1 MHMVIINKKGFTLVE
16 LLIAVS
22 ILAIVLGPYM
32 TQFVTSTKIGERSV
46 RIVRAEY
53 LAQTVLEEEKMNP
66 NVPDMGTW
74 RNFEEDGFSVR
85 ITYLDETSEV
95 NQSDKKLNL
104 YDDTVL
110 ADLKIV
116 PLISTNSLDLQ
127 FYRNDIL
134 KQTLVNVPFDEV
146 LTLYLREGSDAT
158 RYDIVYEYP
167 VGSEV
172 IIDRPIKEED
182 ENVAIVFETPTTNR
196 GDTLLEIILQ
206 NETSGNAERKFELYE
221 YNDVNKNFDFTTSN
235 ASSGDVQTVLGML
248 TQVSNTSDNAL
259 DYYWV
264 HVEVM
269 SRSGELLHEL
279 YSALRK

>member
-1 MHMVIINKKGFTLVE
+1 
-16 LLIAVS
+16 
-22 ILAIVLGPYM
+22 
-32 TQFVTSTKIGERSV
+32 
-46 RIVRAEY
+46 
-53 LAQTVLEEEKMNP
+53 
-66 NVPDMGTW
+66 
-74 RNFEEDGFSVR
+74 
-85 ITYLDETSEV
+85 
-95 NQSDKKLNL
+95 
-104 YDDTVL
+104 L